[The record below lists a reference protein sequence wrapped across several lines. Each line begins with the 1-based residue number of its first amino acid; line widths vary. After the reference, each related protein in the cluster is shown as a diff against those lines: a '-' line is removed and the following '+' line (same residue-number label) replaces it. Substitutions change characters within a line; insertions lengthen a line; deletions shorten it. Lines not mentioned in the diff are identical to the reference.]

1 MSMRDQSKG
10 IRPMHRILT
19 KRFALAL
26 VAAAGLAASGCGF
39 QPLYAT
45 TETDAGVRTPGLRSI
60 HLADLDAPDTVE
72 DQLKRNFARRAARA
86 DGSSDALYELRVNA
100 TEQSERLAVQIDASV
115 TRFNYRLVGK
125 YALTDRKTGETLTGE
140 ARSIAS
146 FNIVSSQYSTLFAEK
161 TAREKAARDLVED
174 IERDILLKLAEK
186 DDKAKRA
193 AAKSSG
199 AGL

>member
-1 MSMRDQSKG
+1 MR
-10 IRPMHRILT
+10 RMLT
-19 KRFALAL
+19 KPLAIALLTA
-26 VAAAGLAASGCGF
+26 AAAGLSGCGF

-45 TETDAGVRTPGLRSI
+45 NETDAGVRTPGLRSI
-60 HLADLDAPDTVE
+60 HLADLAAPPTVS
-72 DQLKRNFARRAARA
+72 DQLSRNFARRAARA
-86 DGSSDALYELRVNA
+86 ETSADALYDLRVEA

-125 YALTDRKTGETLTGE
+125 YTLTNRKTGENLTGE

-146 FNIVSSQYSTLFAEK
+146 FNIVSSQYSTLFAENA
-161 TAREKAARDLVED
+161 AREKAARDLVED

-186 DDKAKRA
+186 ADEEQSPTGKT
-193 AAKSSG
+193 SG